1 MRNLYQAWTW
11 SSLPSMSKI
20 SIMSSLASKNF
31 KNPTLWGIFANGLTF
46 HFKIPHNAGF
56 KKFLKDSSQC
66 WIYPG
71 KNPTLWGIFV
81 KLELNHHWHQCQ
93 RSQWCHQKL
102 QRFPKIKLC
111 EEYLKNDLFLQL
123 KIPHNAGFKKFL
135 KNSSQCWIH
144 SGKNPAFLTPPPI
157 FFNWWSWCISKFLT
171 MQDS

>member
-1 MRNLYQAWTW
+1 MVSFFTLKFLTMQDLKSFRKIPHNVRSIHLKSYIVRNFYQAWTW

-93 RSQWCHQKL
+93 RSQWCHQRL
-102 QRFPKIKLC
+102 NKI
-111 EEYLKNDLFLQL
+111 
-123 KIPHNAGFKKFL
+123 IIG
-135 KNSSQCWIH
+135 
-144 SGKNPAFLTPPPI
+144 I
-157 FFNWWSWCISKFLT
+157 FFISKFLT
-171 MQDS
+171 MQDSKCFSKNSSQCWI